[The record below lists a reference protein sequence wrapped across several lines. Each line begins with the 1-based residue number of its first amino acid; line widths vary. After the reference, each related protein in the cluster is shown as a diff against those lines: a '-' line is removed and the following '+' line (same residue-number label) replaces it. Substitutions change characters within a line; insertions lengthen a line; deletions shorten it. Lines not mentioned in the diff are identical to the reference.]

1 MNDMTKAIV
10 PKSDQL
16 NSDDLIGCTKTI
28 TITRVAI
35 SGGKEQ
41 PVSIY
46 YEGDNGKPYK
56 PCKGMC
62 RVMVMAWGAD
72 ASQYV
77 GRSMTL
83 YRDPSVTW
91 AGMEVGGIRISH
103 MSHIEDSMVMAITA
117 NKKSRKS
124 VTVKP
129 LKQNSAPPPPEK
141 PASTGEE
148 SAGLAVGAE
157 PYTTV
162 RVTDSHVYKAIQEAY
177 KNASAALKGR
187 FSLRTKAYQSISDI
201 PPEKAPAVLAW
212 IKCEIDKEA
221 GQ

>member
-41 PVSIY
+41 PVSVFY
-46 YEGDNGKPYK
+46 DGDNGKPYK

-103 MSHIEDSMVMAITA
+103 MSHIEEPMVMAITA

-129 LKQNSAPPPPEK
+129 LKQTFAPPPPHT
-141 PASTGEE
+141 PADSLPVD
-148 SAGLAVGAE
+148 AGAADGAE
-157 PYTTV
+157 PGN
-162 RVTDSHVYKAIQEAY
+162 DVYKRIRDALLM
-177 KNASAALKGR
+177 ASEQVKERFELKTKGYPTIEDIP
-187 FSLRTKAYQSISDI
+187 FTKAIN
-201 PPEKAPAVLAW
+201 ALAW

-221 GQ
+221 AQ